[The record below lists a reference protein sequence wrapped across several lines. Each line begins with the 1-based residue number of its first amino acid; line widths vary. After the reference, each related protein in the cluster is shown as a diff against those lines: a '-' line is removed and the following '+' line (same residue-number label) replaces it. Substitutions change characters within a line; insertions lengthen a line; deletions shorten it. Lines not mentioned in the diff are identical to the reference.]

1 MAVIDECSVASLANL
16 FGKAPPPAPP
26 CVDLGGSPAT
36 TTTPTVA
43 TFVAPTTTTTIGVNC
58 VNYYG
63 GAVLPSGSYLGKFQA
78 GDGPT
83 FGSAGSWYIDAGYGQ
98 PEVCTF
104 Q

>member
-1 MAVIDECSVASLANL
+1 MSVIDQCAAAELLNML
-16 FGKAPPPAPP
+16 GKAPTPAPP
-26 CVDLGGSPAT
+26 CGDLGGSPET
-36 TTTPTVA
+36 TTTPTIA
-43 TFVAPTTTTTIGVNC
+43 TIVAPTTTTTIGISC

-63 GAVLPSGSYLGKFQA
+63 GALLPSGSYLGKFQV